1 MRIES
6 SRRWLARF
14 LVFLAL
20 SAAYLY
26 GFPSATITYAVVD
39 LLHLAV
45 GVLAFLLLVVFLVPL
60 LRSAT
65 NVARLGWILLA
76 AGTVLGVV
84 LIKIGTPLRLWNWL
98 YAHIVLSLLG
108 VLLLAASWLNSKGW
122 LGQTNVIRA
131 LRFASLA
138 ILALALSAGLWWAR
152 KVGWRDARANRIIN
166 PRMAPAAMDREGDGA
181 SGKFFP
187 SSAQT
192 IHDVNIPSQYFMK
205 SDACKRCHADIY
217 EQWNSSVHHFSS
229 FNNQWY
235 RKSIEYMQDVVGVK
249 PSKWC
254 AGCHDPALL
263 YSGLFDTP
271 IKKIVNRPEARAG
284 LGCLMCHS
292 IVEVKSTMGQGDFF
306 LEYPKLHELAANEN
320 PVIRS
325 LHDFV
330 VRLNPEPH
338 RRTFLKPFMRS
349 ETAEFCS
356 SCHKVHLDV
365 PVNHYRWIRGFNE
378 YDNWQASGISGEG
391 ARSFY
396 YPKSAMNC
404 ADCHMPLVRS
414 HDDGNLQGFVH
425 SHRFPGA
432 NTAVPTANEDQTQ
445 LDATRKFLQA
455 NQLSVDI
462 FAISPEGKELAAP
475 VRNELGKQELSTTF
489 AVGEESEA
497 VLPKGEV
504 GEVRAITAPIDRTE
518 AAVRRGDDVRVDVV
532 VRTRGVGHF
541 FPGGTVDAFDV
552 WLELQATEER
562 GQTIFW
568 SGQVEDHG
576 KGPVDA
582 GAHFYRS
589 LQIDGHGH
597 VINKR
602 NAWATR
608 SVVYVHL
615 IPPGAAD
622 TVHYHL
628 HVPEKGGDKITLH
641 ARLNYRKFSWY
652 NTQFSF
658 AGVEVPET
666 KQPSSNEKITT
677 PDYDDRQFVFTGD
690 TSNVSGNIKAI
701 PDLPVTVL
709 AEDTKTLLV
718 VPRNALA
725 PQPKTVSLKEEWTRW
740 NDYGIGLFLQG
751 DLKGAAAAFEKITE
765 ADPQNPDGWTN
776 IGRVL
781 LQEGDT
787 AGARRVLEKSL
798 AINAKLARTNFFY
811 AKVLREDGDYDG
823 AIAHFRTV
831 LEQFPRDRVAHNEL
845 GRVLFLEKRYA
856 DAVAEFQ
863 KTLAIDPEDLQAHY
877 NLMLCYNGLGEET
890 QAEEHKVRYLR
901 FKADEAAQ
909 SITGPYR
916 ELHPEDNN
924 ERQAIHEHYS
934 VSLAAAPPQK
944 SAIKVVT
951 RKGRSGQAANASAS
965 ATGKQ
970 NPRPS
975 NADSASPPTYDR
987 ELRE

>member
-1 MRIES
+1 MRIEWFQ
-6 SRRWLARF
+6 RWLSRLLAF
-14 LVFLAL
+14 LGI
-20 SAAYLY
+20 SAAYLF
-26 GFPSATITYAVVD
+26 GFPSATITYAAVD
-39 LLHLAV
+39 LLHVAV
-45 GVLAFLLLVVFLVPL
+45 GVLAFLLLFIFLVPL
-60 LRSAT
+60 LRRAT
-65 NVARLGWILLA
+65 NLARLGWILLA
-76 AGTVLGVV
+76 AGAALGIV
-84 LIKIGTPLRLWNWL
+84 LIKIGTLLRLWNWL
-98 YAHIVLSLLG
+98 YAHIVLCVLG
-108 VLLLAASWLNSKGW
+108 VLLLAVSWLHSKGW
-122 LGQTNVIRA
+122 LGQANITRA
-131 LRFASLA
+131 LRFAGLA
-138 ILALALSAGLWWAR
+138 ILTFAISAGLWWTR
-152 KVGWRDARANRIIN
+152 TSGWQDARANRIMN
-166 PRMAPAAMDREGDGA
+166 PPMAPASMDREGDGA

-217 EQWNSSVHHFSS
+217 AQWNSSMHHFSS

-292 IVEVKSTMGQGDFF
+292 IVEVKSTMGQADFF
-306 LEYPKLHELAANEN
+306 LEYPKLHELAASEN
-320 PVIRS
+320 PVVRS

-356 SCHKVHLDV
+356 ACHKVHLDV

-378 YDNWQASGISGEG
+378 YDNWQASGISGQG

-396 YPKSAMNC
+396 YPKSPSNC

-414 HDDGNLQGFVH
+414 NDDGNVNGYVH

-445 LDATRKFLQA
+445 LDTTRKFLQA

-462 FAISPEGKELAAP
+462 FAISPEGKE
-475 VRNELGKQELSTTF
+475 VKTSTQNELGKQELSTTF

-497 VLPKGEV
+497 ALPKGPE
-504 GEVRAITAPIDRTE
+504 GEVRAITAPIDRTD

-552 WLELQATEER
+552 WLELQATDEK

-568 SGQVEDHG
+568 SGAVENNG
-576 KGPVDA
+576 KGPVDP

-589 LQIDGHGH
+589 LQIDAHGH
-597 VINKR
+597 PINKR

-628 HVPEKGGDKITLH
+628 HVPENFVDKITLH
-641 ARLNYRKFSWY
+641 AKLNYRKFSWY
-652 NTQFSF
+652 NTRFSF
-658 AGVEVPET
+658 AGVEGSQT
-666 KQPSSNEKITT
+666 KLTSTNEKITT
-677 PDYDDRQFVFTGD
+677 PDYDDRKFEFTGD
-690 TSNVSGNIKAI
+690 TSDVSGNIKAI
-701 PDLPVTVL
+701 PNLPITVL
-709 AEDTKTLLV
+709 AEDTKTLRVL
-718 VPRNALA
+718 PRNTPAA
-725 PQPKTVSLKEEWTRW
+725 QPKTVSLKEEWTRW

-765 ADPQNPDGWTN
+765 ANPQNPDGWTN

-787 AGARRVLEKSL
+787 AGARKVLEKSL
-798 AINAKLARTNFFY
+798 AIDPKLARTNFFY
-811 AKVLREDGDYDG
+811 TKTLRDDGDYDG
-823 AIAHFRTV
+823 AIAHLKLV
-831 LEQFPRDRVAHNEL
+831 LEQFPRDRVVHNEL

-856 DAVAEFQ
+856 DAVAEFE

-877 NLMLCYNGLGEET
+877 NLMLCYNGLGDDKK
-890 QAEEHKVRYLR
+890 AEDYKERYLR
-901 FKADEAAQ
+901 FKANEAAQ
-909 SITGPYR
+909 AITGPYR
-916 ELHPEDNN
+916 LIHPEDNN

-934 VSLAAAPPQK
+934 VALTSAPRPTKAAAM
-944 SAIKVVT
+944 KVV
-951 RKGRSGQAANASAS
+951 AAKSTKPKIPEKISMQETA
-965 ATGKQ
+965 
-970 NPRPS
+970 RPGGG
-975 NADSASPPTYDR
+975 N
-987 ELRE
+987 